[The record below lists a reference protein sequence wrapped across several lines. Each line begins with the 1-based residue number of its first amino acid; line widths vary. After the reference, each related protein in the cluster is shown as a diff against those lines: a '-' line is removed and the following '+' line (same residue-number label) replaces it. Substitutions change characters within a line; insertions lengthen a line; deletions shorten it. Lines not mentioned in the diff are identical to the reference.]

1 MRRLRAADRESGVT
15 LDEMLMEM
23 VLLTFVVARVVGA
36 LVNIMR
42 DSRRIQDR
50 TDAVDQSRLALA
62 QIDRQVR
69 SGNVLYNPAADPDA
83 TAAAMNIPASK
94 IWQMRIYTQANG
106 MERCVQWQVTAGILR
121 TRSWTPR
128 WQSDGIVSEWKTVA
142 RGIANTSA
150 QSPFA
155 LRANG
160 TSGAFGARLLDIS
173 LYTQT
178 STKGGT
184 PVLVQDSLAG
194 RNTVY
199 GYDVGTCAPVP
210 AP

>member
-1 MRRLRAADRESGVT
+1 
-15 LDEMLMEM
+15 
-23 VLLTFVVARVVGA
+23 
-36 LVNIMR
+36 VNMMR
-42 DSRRIQDR
+42 DSARIQAR
-50 TDAVDQSRLALA
+50 TDAVDQSRLTIA
-62 QIDRQVR
+62 QIDRQGG
-69 SGNVLYNPAADPDA
+69 SGHVLYNPAADPDA
-83 TAAAMNIPASK
+83 TAAAMNIPASR

-106 MERCVQWQVTAGILR
+106 LERCVQWQVINGVLR
-121 TRSWTPR
+121 TRSWTPT
-128 WQSDGIVSEWKTVA
+128 WQSDGVVSEWKTVA
-142 RGIANTSA
+142 RGIANTAA

-160 TSGAFGARLLDIS
+160 TSGAYGARLLDMS

-178 STKGGT
+178 SSKGGT

>member
-1 MRRLRAADRESGVT
+1 MHADDRDSGVT
-15 LDEMLMEM
+15 LVEMLMVM
-23 VLLTFVVARVVGA
+23 VLFTFILSLVVGA
-36 LVNIMR
+36 LVSVMR
-42 DSRRIQDR
+42 DSKRIQDR
-50 TDAVDQSRLALA
+50 TDAIDQSRLAIA

-94 IWQMRIYTQANG
+94 TWQMRIYTQANG
-106 MERCVQWQVTAGILR
+106 LERCVQWQVIGGVLR
-121 TRSWTPR
+121 TRSWTPT
-128 WQSDGIVSEWKTVA
+128 WQTDGVVSAWKTVA
-142 RGIANTSA
+142 RGIANTTA
-150 QSPFA
+150 QSPFG
-155 LRANG
+155 LRSNG
-160 TSGAFGARLLDIS
+160 TSGAYGARLLDIA

-178 STKGGT
+178 SSKGGT

-199 GYDVGTCAPVP
+199 GFDAGTCAPVP